1 MPKHGKRYCN
11 LTEKLNRETLAE
23 PTEAM
28 KLVKECANT
37 KFNETIEIHCRLG
50 IDPRKSDQ
58 QVRGT
63 TSLPHGTG
71 KTPNVAV
78 VAQGEVAR
86 AAEEGGADRVGGQ
99 ELIEEIDKGWMDFDI
114 LVAEQGMMRVLSRLG
129 RKLTTRMPS
138 SRSGTVAAT
147 PEEMRTIVSELKR
160 GKIEYRADRQ
170 GVLHSII
177 GKASFTEDQLK
188 ENFAALMDA
197 VLRAKPASAKG
208 QYLKS
213 VTVTSTMGPGI
224 KMDPARVTAMIRG

>member
-1 MPKHGKRYCN
+1 MPKHGKRYRN
-11 LTEKLNRETLAE
+11 LAEKLNRETLAE

-28 KLVKECANT
+28 RLVKECANT
-37 KFNETIEIHCRLG
+37 KFNETIEVHCRLG

-99 ELIEEIDKGWMDFDI
+99 DLIEEIDKGWMDFDI
-114 LVAEQGMMRVLSRLG
+114 LVAETGMMRMLGRLG

-138 SRSGTVAAT
+138 PRSGTVAAT

-177 GKASFTEDQLK
+177 GKASFTEEQLK
-188 ENFAALMDA
+188 ENFIALMDA

-213 VTVTSTMGPGI
+213 VTLTSTMGPGI
-224 KMDPARVTAMIRG
+224 KIDPTRVTAMVRG

>member
-1 MPKHGKRYCN
+1 MPKHGKRYRQ
-11 LTEKLNRETLAE
+11 LAEKLNRATLVE
-23 PTEAM
+23 PTEAI
-28 KLVKECANT
+28 KLVKECANA
-37 KFNETIEIHCRLG
+37 KFNETIEVHCRLG

-78 VAQGEVAR
+78 VAQGEFAR

-114 LVAEQGMMRVLSRLG
+114 LVAEAGMMRMLGRLG

-138 SRSGTVAAT
+138 PRSGTVAAT

-170 GVLHSII
+170 GVLHSVI

-213 VTVTSTMGPGI
+213 VTITSTMGPGI
-224 KMDPARVTAMIRG
+224 KMDPTRVTAMVRG

>member
-1 MPKHGKRYCN
+1 MPKHGKRYRN
-11 LTEKLNRETLAE
+11 LTEKLNRETLVE

-37 KFNETIEIHCRLG
+37 KFNETIEVHCRLG

-114 LVAEQGMMRVLSRLG
+114 LVAEAGMMRVLGRLG

-138 SRSGTVAAT
+138 PRSGTVAAT

-170 GVLHSII
+170 GVLHGII

-224 KMDPARVTAMIRG
+224 KMDPAKVTTLVRG

>member
-1 MPKHGKRYCN
+1 MPKHGKRYRN
-11 LTEKLNRETLAE
+11 LTEKLNRETLVE

-37 KFNETIEIHCRLG
+37 KFNETIEVHCRLG

-114 LVAEQGMMRVLSRLG
+114 LVAEAGMMRVLGRLG

-138 SRSGTVAAT
+138 PRSGTVAAT

-170 GVLHSII
+170 GVLHGII

-224 KMDPARVTAMIRG
+224 KMDPTRVTAMVRG

>member
-1 MPKHGKRYCN
+1 MPKHGKRYRN
-11 LTEKLNRETLAE
+11 VADKLNRESLYE
-23 PTEAM
+23 PTDAM
-28 KLVKECANT
+28 RLVKECANT
-37 KFNETIEIHCRLG
+37 KFNETIEVHCRLG
-50 IDPRKSDQ
+50 INPRNSDQ

-78 VAQGEVAR
+78 VAQGDFAR

-99 ELIEEIDKGWMDFDI
+99 ELIEDIDKGWMDFDV
-114 LVAEQGMMRVLSRLG
+114 LVAEQGMMRMLGRLG

-138 SRSGTVAAT
+138 PRSGTVAASA
-147 PEEMRTIVSELKR
+147 EDMRRIVEELKR

-177 GKASFTEDQLK
+177 GKSSFSEDQLR
-188 ENFAALMDA
+188 ENFSALMDA

-224 KMDPARVTAMIRG
+224 KMDPAKVTTLVRG

>member
-1 MPKHGKRYCN
+1 MPKHGKRYRN
-11 LTEKLNRETLAE
+11 LVAKLSRETLVE

-37 KFNETIEIHCRLG
+37 KFNETIEVHCRLG

-71 KTPNVAV
+71 KTPHVAV

-99 ELIEEIDKGWMDFDI
+99 ELIEEIDKGWMDFDV
-114 LVAEQGMMRVLSRLG
+114 LVAEAGMMRMLGRLG

-138 SRSGTVAAT
+138 PRSGTVAAT

-177 GKASFTEDQLK
+177 GKASFTEEQLK
-188 ENFAALMDA
+188 ENFTALMDA

-224 KMDPARVTAMIRG
+224 KVDPTRVTAMVRG

>member
-1 MPKHGKRYCN
+1 MPKHGKRYRG
-11 LTEKLNRETLAE
+11 LAEKISRASLYE
-23 PTEAM
+23 PTEAIQ
-28 KLVKECANT
+28 LIKECAT
-37 KFNETIEIHCRLG
+37 SKFNETIEVHCRLG

-78 VAQGEVAR
+78 VAQGDFAR
-86 AAEEGGADRVGGQ
+86 SAEEGGADRVGGQ
-99 ELIEEIDKGWMDFDI
+99 ELIEEIDKGWMEFDI
-114 LVAEQGMMRVLSRLG
+114 LVAEQGMMRVLGRLG

-138 SRSGTVAAT
+138 PRSGTVAAS
-147 PEEMRTIVSELKR
+147 PEEMRRIVEELKR

-170 GVLHSII
+170 GVLHSVI
-177 GKASFTEDQLK
+177 GKANFTEDQLRD
-188 ENFAALMDA
+188 NFTALMDA

-213 VTVTSTMGPGI
+213 VTVTSTMGPGV
-224 KMDPARVTAMIRG
+224 KMDPTKVTATVRG